1 MPPKYPVALRLL
13 FDEEQWRIL
22 SEFDAFAESRLSET
36 VERNVT
42 DFQSLRG
49 TELQFSEY
57 SLRKWL
63 VLRHRIAEH

>member
-1 MPPKYPVALRLL
+1 MTKRYPMAVQLL

-22 SEFDAFAESRLSET
+22 SEFDAFAGSRPSQS
-36 VERNVT
+36 VERNVA

-63 VLRHRIAEH
+63 VLRWRVAEL